1 MKQESIMIQPLPA
14 PETAPGAPA
23 STGKPR
29 LLIVDDVSD
38 NRAILLRRFE
48 RRGFEVVEADGGA
61 KALEL
66 IHAQPFDIVLLDV
79 MMPEIDGMGV
89 LKRVRETFSP
99 AQLPIIMVT
108 AKSQSEDVVGALEM
122 QANDYLT
129 KPVDFPI
136 ALARVNVQLERKRA
150 NDALAEA
157 KSMLEQRVEQ
167 RTSELVE
174 INRKLEGEIKQ
185 RQRSEAETRYIAFH
199 DALTGL
205 ANRVL
210 FREALEKRLNE
221 PVSYQN
227 GVAILFIDLDGF
239 KSVNDTLGHTIGDTL
254 LKEVASE
261 FRNVLGHDDIIA
273 RLGGDEF
280 AILHACDESL
290 KSAVTLAEKVIAV
303 AGQQRTIE
311 GQVITV
317 GASVGIVST
326 FTGVDYP
333 DTLLKNADL
342 AMYRAKSDGRGTYRL
357 FDPEMDAKAQERRL
371 LELDMRNALVNG
383 EFSLCYQPQ
392 VSLDQKEV
400 VGFEALLR
408 WENPNRGLV
417 SPDFF
422 IPVAEETGLI
432 IQLGDWVIRQAC
444 MEAAQW
450 PTSVRVAVNVSS
462 IQFTRGNVVNSVVQ
476 ALAASGLAPNR
487 LEIEVTESVLLE
499 KTEQN
504 IEVLEQLHALG
515 VRIAMD
521 DFGTGYSSLGYLR
534 RFRFDKIKID
544 RSFIR
549 DVAKNNE
556 SSAIVHA
563 ITKLSV
569 SFGIST
575 TAEGV
580 ETQEQLF
587 HLVREG
593 CAEVQGWLFGKAIP
607 ADKVPAV
614 LQQPISDLMEKW
626 QASYEAGQ
634 PVSLDGS

>member
-14 PETAPGAPA
+14 PETAPGAPV

-521 DFGTGYSSLGYLR
+521 DFGTGYSSLGCAASAST
-534 RFRFDKIKID
+534 
-544 RSFIR
+544 RSR
-549 DVAKNNE
+549 STAR
-556 SSAIVHA
+556 SSATSPRTTRA
-563 ITKLSV
+563 RP
-569 SFGIST
+569 SFTPSPSS
-575 TAEGV
+575 A
-580 ETQEQLF
+580 
-587 HLVREG
+587 
-593 CAEVQGWLFGKAIP
+593 
-607 ADKVPAV
+607 
-614 LQQPISDLMEKW
+614 
-626 QASYEAGQ
+626 
-634 PVSLDGS
+634 

>member
-1 MKQESIMIQPLPA
+1 
-14 PETAPGAPA
+14 
-23 STGKPR
+23 
-29 LLIVDDVSD
+29 
-38 NRAILLRRFE
+38 
-48 RRGFEVVEADGGA
+48 
-61 KALEL
+61 
-66 IHAQPFDIVLLDV
+66 
-79 MMPEIDGMGV
+79 
-89 LKRVRETFSP
+89 
-99 AQLPIIMVT
+99 
-108 AKSQSEDVVGALEM
+108 
-122 QANDYLT
+122 
-129 KPVDFPI
+129 
-136 ALARVNVQLERKRA
+136 
-150 NDALAEA
+150 
-157 KSMLEQRVEQ
+157 MLEQRVEQ

-290 KSAVTLAEKVIAV
+290 KSAVSLAEKVIAV

-371 LELDMRNALVNG
+371 LELDMRNAFVNG

-400 VGFEALLR
+400 VGFEALLS
-408 WENPNRGLV
+408 WDNPNRGLV

-444 MEAAQW
+444 MEAANW
-450 PTSVRVAVNVSS
+450 PTPVRVAVNVSS
-462 IQFTRGNVVNSVVQ
+462 IQFTRGNVVNSVMQ

-634 PVSLDGS
+634 TIPLDGS

>member
-1 MKQESIMIQPLPA
+1 MKQDSIMIQPLP
-14 PETAPGAPA
+14 ETEAVPA
-23 STGKPR
+23 GKPR

-66 IHAQPFDIVLLDV
+66 IHTQPFDIVLLDV

-89 LKRVRETFSP
+89 LRRVRETFSP

-371 LELDMRNALVNG
+371 LELDMRNAFVNG

>member
-1 MKQESIMIQPLPA
+1 
-14 PETAPGAPA
+14 
-23 STGKPR
+23 
-29 LLIVDDVSD
+29 
-38 NRAILLRRFE
+38 
-48 RRGFEVVEADGGA
+48 
-61 KALEL
+61 
-66 IHAQPFDIVLLDV
+66 